1 MPTPLLTRLRT
12 VTYPT
17 YGSAPTIMALNPLKA
32 VLHRLGF
39 ALRETGQALE
49 RAGCQLQG
57 IYSFQEKR
65 E

>member
-1 MPTPLLTRLRT
+1 
-12 VTYPT
+12 
-17 YGSAPTIMALNPLKA
+17 MALNPLKA